1 MVELKKPILCH
12 ECNGELCEITAFR
25 KLVRVTSDARPWAS
39 GGKLAVCQDCGLAQA
54 MVDRAW
60 HRECRKIYSSYKI
73 YSQAGGA
80 EQAVFIGNSS
90 APRSRR
96 LVRWL
101 SQSLN
106 LPQRGRLL
114 DIGCGNGGFLREFQ
128 CQFPKWKLYGT
139 EYDQRNRKILHQI
152 PGFQKLYSR
161 LQRPT
166 EHHFDLVC
174 MIHVLEHQPSPSR
187 FLAQAAKYAKP
198 GSPLFIQVPD
208 AVANPY
214 ILPVADH
221 ANHFCET
228 SLKQVVTRAG
238 LQCTK
243 RVGSPIP
250 RELSCIGFNANEA
263 EAVIGMNCF
272 KAMGKSVKRLAEFA
286 HAAKREAKRRPL
298 VIFGSSIG
306 ATWLY
311 GACKEKVQSFL
322 DEDLHKVGRRHLG
335 VPILALTTML
345 KSINQQIWLPSND
358 AKLNR
363 KLLHSGGKIRKIALG
378 AGQMSHKNRKNII

>member
-1 MVELKKPILCH
+1 VVVELKTPILCH
-12 ECNGELCEITAFR
+12 ECKGELREIAAFR
-25 KLVRVTSDARPWAS
+25 KLARVTSDARPWAS

-60 HRECRKIYSSYKI
+60 HRECGKIYSSYKI

-101 SQSLN
+101 SQYLD
-106 LPQRGRLL
+106 LPTHGKLL

-128 CQFPKWKLYGT
+128 RQFPKWKLYGT
-139 EYDQRNRKILHQI
+139 EYDQRNRKILKRI

-161 LQRPT
+161 HQRPT
-166 EHHFDLVC
+166 GQHFDLVC

-187 FLAQAAKYAKP
+187 FIAQAAKYAKP

-208 AVANPY
+208 AEDNPY

-221 ANHFCET
+221 ANHFCGD

-238 LQCTK
+238 LLCTK
-243 RVGSPIP
+243 RVGNPIP
-250 RELSCIGFNANEA
+250 RELSCIGFNLKEA
-263 EAVIGMNCF
+263 EVQVGMNCF
-272 KAMGKSVKRLAEFA
+272 VSMQKSVNRLTEYARA
-286 HAAKREAKRRPL
+286 SKREATLRPL

-311 GACKEKVQSFL
+311 GACKGKVQSFL

-335 VPILALTTML
+335 VPILALTTIQ
-345 KSINQQIWLPSND
+345 KSNNQKIWLPSND
-358 AKLNR
+358 IKLR
-363 KLLHSGGKIRKIALG
+363 KKLLHQGRKIRKLT
-378 AGQMSHKNRKNII
+378 QRSR